1 MTHLSMGMRKAAV
14 FPEPVWAHD
23 MISRPAWMIGTAHF
37 WTFSRF
43 YTLRKSDQ
51 SFKYK
56 HMINTS
62 LVWEQYS

>member
-43 YTLRKSDQ
+43 FTRENQIKASNVN
-51 SFKYK
+51 
-56 HMINTS
+56 MI
-62 LVWEQYS
+62 